1 MMNNA
6 LIKRIKEK
14 EKNIGG
20 PERKEDQRESGAVL
34 TVTQPDVHKDRLV
47 FKPSPH

>member
-1 MMNNA
+1 MVNNA

-20 PERKEDQRESGAVL
+20 PERKEDQRKSGVVL
-34 TVTQPDVHKDRLV
+34 TITNGREMGFGKELCLG
-47 FKPSPH
+47 